1 MHFTPPRPKNEDDH
15 ILPLINVVFLL
26 LIFFMLAGSLSASD
40 PFKIDPAHSAS
51 QASPGEMDVQ
61 ILMGS
66 DGQIAL
72 DGVVVS
78 QSDLIATL
86 TPRLAENPEIL
97 VRLRADGG
105 INATEVISVMEKL
118 HKIGVSRLK
127 LLTVPAPETEV
138 VQ

>member
-1 MHFTPPRPKNEDDH
+1 MHFTPPRPKNEDDR

-40 PFKIDPAHSAS
+40 PFQIDPAHSAS
-51 QASPGEMDVQ
+51 QASPGETDVQ

-66 DGQIAL
+66 NGQIAL

-78 QSDLIATL
+78 PSELIATL

-105 INATEVISVMEKL
+105 INATDVISVMEKL